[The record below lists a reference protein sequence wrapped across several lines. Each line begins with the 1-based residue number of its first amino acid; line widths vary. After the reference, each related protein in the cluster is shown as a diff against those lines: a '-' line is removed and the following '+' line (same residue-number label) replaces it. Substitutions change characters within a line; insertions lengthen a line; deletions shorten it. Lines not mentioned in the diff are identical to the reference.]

1 MSEQCGSVGFLK
13 IEAVKSQFPVRYCCK
28 MLSQTLNGMGQL
40 TGIYESLKE
49 KEILSENSDTGSA
62 RTAALSP
69 PKRMIFLR
77 GGSGCTLNSE
87 PSDK

>member
-1 MSEQCGSVGFLK
+1 
-13 IEAVKSQFPVRYCCK
+13 

-49 KEILSENSDTGSA
+49 KEISENSDTGSA